1 VLHLLKKS
9 LLRVTVPRLQLVRE
23 PKFAEH
29 ARIVSTASIVKKMV
43 EPAASVNKMDIY
55 NQTYVYSGHNQVP

>member
-1 VLHLLKKS
+1 VS
-9 LLRVTVPRLQLVRE
+9 RLQLVRE

-43 EPAASVNKMDIY
+43 ERAASVNKMDIY
-55 NQTYVYSGHNQVP
+55 NQTYVYSGHNQVA